1 MSGSV
6 AHRVHVTR
14 RSDFEFDVRFEAV
27 PTTPTLTLDEPAPLG
42 RGAGPN
48 AADLLAAAVGNCLSA
63 SLLMCLQKSRADV
76 RSLSAVVT
84 ARIERNEK
92 GRLRIA
98 GIDAEIAPQLGPG
111 EAGKLE
117 RCRGIFEEFCTVTA
131 SIRQGIPVEVRLTQP
146 AAIGA

>member
-6 AHRVHVTR
+6 AHRVHIVR
-14 RSDFEFDVRFEAV
+14 RRDFEFDVRFEAV
-27 PTTPTLTLDEPAPLG
+27 PATPALTVDEPAPLG

-76 RSLSAVVT
+76 RSLSATVT
-84 ARIERNEK
+84 ARIERNDK

-98 GIDAEIAPQLGPG
+98 GIDVEITPELG
-111 EAGKLE
+111 AGDAAKLA
-117 RCRGIFEEFCTVTA
+117 RCRGLFEEFCTVTA

-146 AAIGA
+146 ASMIA